1 MVTKA
6 FIRANIPFVI
16 HRNTLKE
23 NHEWNTIDMRGDFL
37 LKHINDTFEHN
48 VNAFAKPCNKELLVP
63 IKAENQTPSRT
74 CRIRISEA
82 QIYCFET
89 GIGICTLHIPFGGG
103 TDAEDIAD
111 ECSLLYRSVEDSDC
125 CVLDSDSATHLSCIA
140 ESLLL
145 TLFQDTACYTLFGT
159 VGENDRKRINMF
171 SCVQFGHDPA
181 AKPQTYH
188 QYSYQLANAYD
199 NRDKHFNVSEK
210 DLYFQ
215 HSYICWS
222 FSTRGCAAI
231 SHLTGVKENDDFLNN
246 RWFISAQ
253 TNYFYLY
260 IMALHQKFATYN
272 YLSII
277 ANDKEMERLEVNQK
291 ALLDFNSK
299 YIFSIVSD
307 EQFIQDVHLRF
318 KVATNVDDAYVELLD
333 QLKKMFDYT
342 QFKAAESAEKKNQRL
357 NLISLLISV
366 VCSVSVILDTISLFV
381 SSNAAFGFGNGRN
394 ALFTGVLSLEVLLF
408 VAGIL
413 AVFLIN
419 KKKNK

>member
-1 MVTKA
+1 M
-6 FIRANIPFVI
+6 
-16 HRNTLKE
+16 
-23 NHEWNTIDMRGDFL
+23 D
-37 LKHINDTFEHN
+37 
-48 VNAFAKPCNKELLVP
+48 
-63 IKAENQTPSRT
+63 
-74 CRIRISEA
+74 
-82 QIYCFET
+82 
-89 GIGICTLHIPFGGG
+89 
-103 TDAEDIAD
+103 
-111 ECSLLYRSVEDSDC
+111 
-125 CVLDSDSATHLSCIA
+125 
-140 ESLLL
+140 
-145 TLFQDTACYTLFGT
+145 
-159 VGENDRKRINMF
+159 
-171 SCVQFGHDPA
+171 
-181 AKPQTYH
+181 
-188 QYSYQLANAYD
+188 
-199 NRDKHFNVSEK
+199 
-210 DLYFQ
+210 
-215 HSYICWS
+215 
-222 FSTRGCAAI
+222 
-231 SHLTGVKENDDFLNN
+231 
-246 RWFISAQ
+246 
-253 TNYFYLY
+253 
-260 IMALHQKFATYN
+260 LHQKFDTYN